1 MLDKNQ
7 IKKYDQ
13 SLMHEAYDIWPQLAR
28 DNYKKTI
35 NASLEFRD
43 VDHIAF
49 AGMGGSAA
57 AGEVLRGVLSK
68 SNYHTSIIKG
78 YTLPHTVDSNTLIIA
93 TSVSGNSEEPLTI
106 LEQTRKT
113 RAQVVAISAGG
124 KMEEFCKNNN
134 IFHIKIGQINSPR
147 TTLPVILYTM
157 LSFLGNNFRIRI
169 DDVHESI
176 KLLEETA
183 KKINSNNLSEE
194 NQSLSLG
201 MWINKIPVIYYPYGL
216 YAAALRF
223 KNSLQE
229 NCKCNAMTEDVVEA
243 CHNNIVSWERPSPV
257 QPVLIRGVGD
267 FPKTKER
274 WEILKEYFRTNNIDF
289 HEVISVEGSI
299 LSKLINLIYLLDYAT
314 IYNAVL
320 NKIDPTPIKS
330 IDFVKSKL

>member
-13 SLMHEAYDIWPQLAR
+13 SLMHEAYDQWPKIAL
-28 DNYKKTI
+28 DNYKRKI
-35 NASLEFRD
+35 ELDIDFEG
-43 VDHIAF
+43 VDHVAF
-49 AGMGGSAA
+49 VGMGGSGA

-68 SNYHTSIIKG
+68 SNYHTTIIKG
-78 YTLPHTVDSNTLIIA
+78 YTLPHTVDSNTLIFA

-106 LEQTRKT
+106 LEQIKKSQ
-113 RAQVVAISAGG
+113 AQVVGISDGG
-124 KMEEFCKNNN
+124 KMQDVCKKYNYP
-134 IFHIKIGQINSPR
+134 HIKIEQVNSPR
-147 TTLPVILYTM
+147 ATLPVILYTI

-223 KNSLQE
+223 KNSLKE
-229 NCKCNAMTEDVVEA
+229 NCKSNAMTEDVVEA

-330 IDFVKSKL
+330 IDFIKSKL